1 MNGKAERPADKKL
14 AQGLPA
20 SSEARLGWNRS
31 LWALDTPSLCQHRLS
46 HLLAPSCLRCHHSF
60 KLGSLQSLPPPPSPH
75 FPPPPTSKTSNPSVI
90 KKKCRWSHHSLV
102 PISSGQGAQAELLR
116 SPFWPRGPESSSFH
130 MPISRCFPVQ
140 QPGALQSHW
149 IKHTQPPG
157 MSPLVSSCSP
167 VGSLTLSPR

>member
-90 KKKCRWSHHSLV
+90 KKNADGPTTPWSPSAQDKEPRLNSSEAHSGHE
-102 PISSGQGAQAELLR
+102 GQ
-116 SPFWPRGPESSSFH
+116 
-130 MPISRCFPVQ
+130 
-140 QPGALQSHW
+140 
-149 IKHTQPPG
+149 
-157 MSPLVSSCSP
+157 SPLPSTCLYRAVFPSNNLGLCSP
-167 VGSLTLSPR
+167 TG